1 MISESGKKI
10 GYHEAADY
18 IPWETMLRVVHTLYK
33 DKDYVMS
40 LFIGV
45 GSFTGLRVSDIRNL
59 TWEQLLS
66 PEPFSIIETKTK
78 KKRTIKMNKDF
89 QQHVK
94 LCYDALHIL
103 NPKFKFLISR
113 KKCVYTTQ
121 RLNVKLKEIKIK
133 YKMKDVPHIS
143 CHSLRKAYGRKVY
156 ETAQENGTAEM
167 ALVML
172 SELFN
177 HSSVAITRRYLGLR
191 QEELLS
197 TYDCLTF

>member
-18 IPWETMLRVVHTLYK
+18 IPWETMLRVVHALYK

-45 GSFTGLRVSDIRNL
+45 GAFTGLRVSDIRNL

-66 PEPFSIIETKTK
+66 TEPFTIVEQKTQ

-89 QQHVK
+89 QEHVK
-94 LCYDALHIL
+94 LCYNALHIL
-103 NPKFKFLISR
+103 NPRFKFLISR

-121 RLNVKLKEIKIK
+121 RLNVKLKEIKTK
-133 YKMKDVPHIS
+133 YKMKDVPRIS

-156 ETAQENGTAEM
+156 ETAQETGNAEM
-167 ALVML
+167 ALVKL
-172 SELFN
+172 SELLN
-177 HSSVAITRRYLGLR
+177 HSSVAITKVYLGLR
-191 QEELLS
+191 QEELLE
-197 TYDCLTF
+197 TYDYLTF

>member
-18 IPWETMLRVVHTLYK
+18 IPWETMLRVVHALYK

-45 GSFTGLRVSDIRNL
+45 GAFTGLRVSDIRNL
-59 TWEQLLS
+59 TWEHLLS
-66 PEPFSIIETKTK
+66 TEPFTIVEQKTQ

-89 QQHVK
+89 QEHVK

-103 NPKFKFLISR
+103 NPRFKFLISQ
-113 KKCVYTTQ
+113 KKTVYSTQ
-121 RLNVKLKEIKIK
+121 RLNVKLKEIKTK
-133 YKMKDVPHIS
+133 YKMKDVPRIS

-156 ETAQENGTAEM
+156 ETALENGNGEM
-167 ALVML
+167 AIVML
-172 SELFN
+172 SELLN

-191 QEELLS
+191 QEELLN
-197 TYDCLTF
+197 TYDCLDF